1 MSCLAWTVMGMVIGF
16 LGSKLVNRHGEG
28 LLFDVMSGIAGALVG
43 GYLFVLYWAHGV
55 TRPNVYTLLAAVVGS
70 VVFLVVYRGSAEL
83 FRRMLQPV
91 KNNWRNRDVLCQP
104 ARDFD
109 ASRKSREKLVDART

>member
-109 ASRKSREKLVDART
+109 ASRKSREKLVDVRT

>member
-1 MSCLAWTVMGMVIGF
+1 MSFLAWTVMGMVIGF

-28 LLFDVMSGIAGALVG
+28 LIFDVLSGIAGAVVSG
-43 GYLFVLYWAHGV
+43 HLFVLHWSHGAV
-55 TRPNVYTLLAAVVGS
+55 NVYSFLVAVVGS

-83 FRRMLQPV
+83 CGRMLQPV
-91 KNNWRNRDVLCQP
+91 KCNWRNRDGLRQC

-109 ASRKSREKLVDART
+109 GARKSREKFIDA